1 VTEADSIAGIPYL
14 PTSPYLAELSPYS
27 RGQVDWLATTHIRI
41 SFKLRPVS
49 KAYRDCRP
57 TNVSFPE
64 MNPWR
69 SFPDVIVAVDREL
82 HKAFPK
88 ELGEVA

>member
-1 VTEADSIAGIPYL
+1 
-14 PTSPYLAELSPYS
+14 
-27 RGQVDWLATTHIRI
+27 LATTHIRI